1 MFRPVDDGLN
11 DSYGSMAKRHSF
23 LRITKSGNPALRL
36 TRGGTAGIRVTRNDL
51 VDDIASSFI
60 DKQNEN
66 NIDKGMKRDDLDGQ
80 YGPRFHMLRVRKSY
94 PRFRQGMKLRVT
106 RGEEKPLRRYFA
118 RI

>member
-1 MFRPVDDGLN
+1 MDD
-11 DSYGSMAKRHSF
+11 SHGSMSKRHSF

-36 TRGGTAGIRVTRNDL
+36 TRGGKAGIRVTRNDL
-51 VDDIASSFI
+51 VDNIASSFI

-66 NIDKGMKRDDLDGQ
+66 KVDKGMKRDDLDGQ
-80 YGPRFHMLRVRKSY
+80 NGPRFHMLRVRKSY

-106 RGEEKPLRRYFA
+106 SDEEKPLRGYFA

>member
-1 MFRPVDDGLN
+1 M
-11 DSYGSMAKRHSF
+11 
-23 LRITKSGNPALRL
+23 RITKSGNPALRL
-36 TRGGTAGIRVTRNDL
+36 TRGGKAGIRVTRNDQ

-60 DKQNEN
+60 DTQNEN
-66 NIDKGMKRDDLDGQ
+66 NVDRGMKRDDLDVQ